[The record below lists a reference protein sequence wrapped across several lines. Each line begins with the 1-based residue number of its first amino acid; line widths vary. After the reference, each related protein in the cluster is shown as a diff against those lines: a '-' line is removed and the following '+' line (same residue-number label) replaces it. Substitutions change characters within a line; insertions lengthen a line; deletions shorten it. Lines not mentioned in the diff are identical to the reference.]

1 VLGTRLTTIPAV
13 LAHVRT
19 ESTDNG
25 GAEVA
30 LALSLRRG
38 DLVGVDRVGLGE
50 CDRVA
55 LLPADVL
62 TPVLRHAA
70 EALVLVHTHREE
82 TPPSVADHAVTRRL
96 VAASTVVGV
105 ELLAHLLVTPS
116 QTYAIHG
123 NRRGR
128 WPRHR

>member
-1 VLGTRLTTIPAV
+1 MPPPRPTTIPAI
-13 LAHVRT
+13 LTHLRGET
-19 ESTDNG
+19 TDNS

-70 EALVLVHTHREE
+70 EALVLVHCHREDS
-82 TPPSVADHAVTRRL
+82 PPSVADHAVTRRL

-116 QTYAIHG
+116 RTYAIGGH
-123 NRRGR
+123 RRGR
-128 WPRHR
+128 WPPRR